1 MELILTSIIAFVST
15 NIDDIFLLILFF
27 GNKKFTST
35 QIVSGQLLGIST
47 LVIISLTGSF
57 VGLLVNPAYV
67 GLLGL
72 FPIYLGVRE
81 LWEMRKSVEN
91 SGDDENINP
100 SKTGMLAVAGVTIA
114 NGGDN
119 IGIYIPLFTT
129 LTWTSKSIMIG
140 IFLAMTLLWCAIARY
155 LTTHPLMATA
165 IEKYGKRVAPIVL
178 ILLGIYI
185 LYENETFGLINNFLT
200 FLNL

>member
-1 MELILTSIIAFVST
+1 
-15 NIDDIFLLILFF
+15 
-27 GNKKFTST
+27 
-35 QIVSGQLLGIST
+35 
-47 LVIISLTGSF
+47 
-57 VGLLVNPAYV
+57 
-67 GLLGL
+67 
-72 FPIYLGVRE
+72 
-81 LWEMRKSVEN
+81 MRKSVEN

-165 IEKYGKRVAPIVL
+165 IEKYGKRVTPIVL